1 MMKKQ
6 LIHLTFLLG
15 IPALQGC
22 DQHVVPLPENGGPAL
37 PSTRRPMTAMPSGT
51 PMSGMTMDVSKGGSG
66 TPMGSL
72 PPDGDRRGAGG
83 SLSGTITIAPELA
96 SRLTGSETL
105 FVIARQGVGGPPT
118 AVKRIQPVQFPVTYN
133 LSAADQMVQG
143 QPFSGMV
150 SVTARIDQD
159 GAAGPP
165 QPGDMD
171 GQVPEAVI
179 GPDKVDIVINKT
191 Y

>member
-1 MMKKQ
+1 
-6 LIHLTFLLG
+6 
-15 IPALQGC
+15 
-22 DQHVVPLPENGGPAL
+22 
-37 PSTRRPMTAMPSGT
+37 
-51 PMSGMTMDVSKGGSG
+51 MSGMTMDVSKGGSG
-66 TPMGSL
+66 APMGSL
-72 PPDGDRRGAGG
+72 PPDGGGSGAGG

-96 SRLTGSETL
+96 NRLTGRETL
-105 FVIARQGVGGPPT
+105 FVIARQGAGGPPI
-118 AVKRIQPVQFPVTYN
+118 AVKRIKPVQFPVTYD

-143 QPFSGMV
+143 QPFTGTV

-165 QPGDMD
+165 QSGDLD

-179 GPDKVDIVINKT
+179 GPDKVDIVINKA